1 MPLKKTPFLSFHY
14 PYMSLCYNSKKVC
27 FLTYVSKKAIISGVC
42 MKRPQIGKNIKSY
55 RIRAKMT
62 QQELAA
68 VLATTQG
75 HIGQIERGGRYPSI
89 DMLFAI
95 AEALNCTAADLV
107 SDPDSI
113 SSKASIPTKPQEGEG
128 DVIVFERGE
137 GANKTRLE
145 LPLTAKIFAFLE
157 RRLEGRLSPGEKLPE
172 SSQEDAGEHSA

>member
-1 MPLKKTPFLSFHY
+1 
-14 PYMSLCYNSKKVC
+14 
-27 FLTYVSKKAIISGVC
+27 

-89 DMLFAI
+89 DMLFSI

-107 SDPDSI
+107 SEPDSI
-113 SSKASIPTKPQEGEG
+113 SSKASISIKAQEEEG

-145 LPLTAKIFAFLE
+145 LPPTPETYAFLE
-157 RRLEGRLSPGEKLPE
+157 RQLKGILPTGERLPE
-172 SSQEDAGEHSA
+172 SSQEDAGEQPA